1 MPRRT
6 DAPPP
11 RAPQSEPFE
20 TTGAFALPADAA
32 SGFSPANDPR
42 SPFQPPQGQWGEEAG
57 PMETT
62 GAFARPPEWGPP
74 ADRSFNGPD
83 AGPADQTAV
92 FGAPGGMPAPGTPGA
107 GHAS

>member
-6 DAPPP
+6 DTPPP

-62 GAFARPPEWGPP
+62 GAFA
-74 ADRSFNGPD
+74 
-83 AGPADQTAV
+83 
-92 FGAPGGMPAPGTPGA
+92 
-107 GHAS
+107 